1 MVPTIDAPQSPKSS
15 AIKKG
20 FFRRILP
27 GLLITNVAI
36 GVYVLVMTSKKE
48 QRQRNEGSTTGDST
62 SVPPVTGNVALPGK
76 TSPAESS
83 IPVRVLPPIPEP
95 EQRELFRWMLEEKRK
110 VKPRNPSE
118 KKKIDEEKALLK
130 EILRAKSIPSFNSL
144 LDSIHF
150 QKSIFFLPCRCGI
163 LGSAFF
169 FLRRRISLLQFS
181 VPSRLVATELISF
194 MEHKAAKVDGSAKF
208 DSGHVGICRED
219 GAVLDFAGSNFVNV
233 DNFEYGAVAKYLQL
247 DRKKCCFPP
256 TLSSPTCHQ
265 SHQHVEHGSAISWDD
280 ALDVVTKQYH
290 HKSYNLFTC
299 NCHCFVAN
307 CLNRLAYDGRLDW
320 NVLNLAVL
328 ILWKGRWVDGMSVFR
343 SFCPFAVVFCIGML
357 MAGWPF
363 PIGLASFSFVLIM
376 WFFITT
382 YCMKSYLD

>member
-1 MVPTIDAPQSPKSS
+1 
-15 AIKKG
+15 
-20 FFRRILP
+20 
-27 GLLITNVAI
+27 
-36 GVYVLVMTSKKE
+36 
-48 QRQRNEGSTTGDST
+48 
-62 SVPPVTGNVALPGK
+62 
-76 TSPAESS
+76 
-83 IPVRVLPPIPEP
+83 
-95 EQRELFRWMLEEKRK
+95 ML
-110 VKPRNPSE
+110 
-118 KKKIDEEKALLK
+118 A
-130 EILRAKSIPSFNSL
+130 
-144 LDSIHF
+144 
-150 QKSIFFLPCRCGI
+150 
-163 LGSAFF
+163 
-169 FLRRRISLLQFS
+169 
-181 VPSRLVATELISF
+181 SRLVATELISF

-208 DSGHVGICRED
+208 DSGMLRDLWPLDEVNPKKSRFPCCIVWAPLPVVSWLAPYIGHVGICRED

-256 TLSSPTCHQ
+256 NLSSHTCHQ

-363 PIGLASFSFVLIM
+363 LIGLASFSFVLIM